1 MLSAW
6 AFAAPDRF
14 IAAGIQGR
22 RICAEESVDSSAH
35 WEGVYERSS
44 PMSSSWYQHEASRS
58 LELLAGLG
66 VGPTSNII
74 DVGGGDSTLVDGLV
88 ARRMGR
94 VTVLD
99 LSRTA
104 LQRARTRL
112 GSNSEGVTWME
123 GDVLRA
129 DLPSHSYDVWHDRAV
144 FHFLIDRDDRL
155 RYVAAATSALKPGGA
170 VVIATFALE
179 GPDRCSGLRVARY
192 DSEMLARE
200 FGDAFSL
207 ASAVRDVHRTP
218 SGAEQQFT
226 WAVLR
231 LL

>member
-1 MLSAW
+1 M
-6 AFAAPDRF
+6 
-14 IAAGIQGR
+14 
-22 RICAEESVDSSAH
+22 VDSKTY
-35 WEGVYERSS
+35 WEGVYERNS

-58 LELLAGLG
+58 LDLLVSLG

-74 DVGGGDSTLVDGLV
+74 DVGGGDSTLVDGVV

-104 LQRARTRL
+104 LQRARMRL
-112 GSNSEGVTWME
+112 GSNADLVTWME
-123 GDVLRA
+123 GDVLQA
-129 DLPSHSYDVWHDRAV
+129 NLPSHFYDVWHDRAV
-144 FHFLIDRDDRL
+144 FHFLTDREDRL

-179 GPDRCSGLRVARY
+179 GPEHCSGLQVERY

-207 ASAVRDVHRTP
+207 VSAVHDVHRTP

-226 WAVLR
+226 YAVLR
-231 LL
+231 LP

>member
-1 MLSAW
+1 M
-6 AFAAPDRF
+6 
-14 IAAGIQGR
+14 
-22 RICAEESVDSSAH
+22 DSSAY
-35 WEGVYERSS
+35 WEGVYQRSS
-44 PMSSSWYQHEASRS
+44 PMSSSWFQHEASRS

-99 LSRTA
+99 VSRTA
-104 LQRARTRL
+104 LLRSRTRL
-112 GSNSEGVTWME
+112 GSNSEAVTWVE

-129 DLPSHSYDVWHDRAV
+129 DLPSHSYDVWHDRAL
-144 FHFLIDRDDRL
+144 FHFLTDREDRL
-155 RYVAAATSALKPGGA
+155 RYVAAATSALRPGGA
-170 VVIATFALE
+170 VLIATFALE
-179 GPDRCSGLRVARY
+179 GPERCSGLQVVRY
-192 DSEMLARE
+192 DPEMIASE

-218 SGAEQQFT
+218 WGAEQQFT

>member
-1 MLSAW
+1 MDPRS
-6 AFAAPDRF
+6 
-14 IAAGIQGR
+14 
-22 RICAEESVDSSAH
+22 H

-44 PMSSSWYQHEASRS
+44 PMGSSWYQHEATRS
-58 LELLAGLG
+58 LELLVSLG
-66 VGPTSNII
+66 VGPASNII
-74 DVGGGDSTLVDGLV
+74 DVGGGDSTLVDGVV

-94 VTVLD
+94 ITVLD

-112 GSNSEGVTWME
+112 GSMAVPVTWME

-144 FHFLIDRDDRL
+144 FHFLTDREDRL

-170 VVIATFALE
+170 IVIATFALE
-179 GPDRCSGLRVARY
+179 GPERCSGLQVARY
-192 DSEMLARE
+192 DAELLARE

-207 ASAVRDVHRTP
+207 VSAVHDVHRTP
-218 SGAEQQFT
+218 SGEEQRFT
-226 WAVLR
+226 YAVLR
-231 LL
+231 LQ